1 MLPLKMKQLHRSLF
15 LKSFEQRSGESQE
28 EAEKKR
34 HEERQEEVDRRL
46 KRIERANLFYDT
58 YNSRNINIMSE
69 NKETFHPGAEKE
81 EDKEEEE
88 KQHQQLPARRRLK
101 RESSSNLLTADNCVK
116 KARLSRLEVDE
127 NNVIDL
133 VDDDDDDDVDCNF
146 FTIDERSS
154 MMNDERQRLRSV
166 QDFAYMKC
174 LYEENYNR

>member
-101 RESSSNLLTADNCVK
+101 RESSSNLLTA
-116 KARLSRLEVDE
+116 EVDE